1 MSKRIFTQEQ
11 IQQLL
16 SNENVTRCSGKAI
29 SYSKD
34 FKIKAVAQYNESGF
48 SPREI
53 FRLAGFDLQI
63 FGEKKADHC
72 LTRWRK
78 TFRTKGQGELL
89 KETRGRGGG
98 RPKINDCDDAAKI
111 KRLETEIAYLKAEN
125 NFLAKLRA
133 NKKR

>member
-16 SNENVTRCSGKAI
+16 NNENVTRCSEKAI

-34 FKIKAVAQYNESGF
+34 FKIKAVKQYNESGF

-53 FRLAGFDLQI
+53 FRQAGFDLQI

-78 TFRTKGQGELL
+78 TLRTKGRSGLL
-89 KETRGRGGG
+89 KETRGHGGG
-98 RPKINDCDDAAKI
+98 RPRTNDANDADKI
-111 KRLETEIAYLKAEN
+111 KRLEAEVAYLKAEN
-125 NFLAKLRA
+125 DFLAKLRA
-133 NKKR
+133 SKKR